1 MSDSPDYLTG
11 SGGRGDK
18 GGGDMSDLR
27 HLPVGTRVRVGFAL
41 IYEKVPGG
49 MWRSRK
55 LKALH
60 NWITDE
66 QLIDLLTQK
75 RKEAEEIRAKAEAQE
90 GDAASA

>member
-1 MSDSPDYLTG
+1 MSDSPDYLAG

-18 GGGDMSDLR
+18 GGVDMSDLR

-55 LKALH
+55 HKALH

-66 QLIDLLTQK
+66 QLIELLAKK
-75 RKEAEEIRAKAEAQE
+75 RKEAQEIRAKAEAQE
-90 GDAASA
+90 RDAACA

>member
-1 MSDSPDYLTG
+1 
-11 SGGRGDK
+11 
-18 GGGDMSDLR
+18 MSDLR
-27 HLPVGTRVRVGFAL
+27 FLPVGTRVRVGFAL

-66 QLIDLLTQK
+66 QLIELLAKK
-75 RKEAEEIRAKAEAQE
+75 RREAEEMRARAEAVE
-90 GDAASA
+90 RGT

>member
-1 MSDSPDYLTG
+1 
-11 SGGRGDK
+11 
-18 GGGDMSDLR
+18 MSDLR

-60 NWITDE
+60 NWITDK
-66 QLIDLLTQK
+66 QLVELLVKQ
-75 RKEAEEIRAKAEAQE
+75 RKEAEEMRARAEAQE

>member
-1 MSDSPDYLTG
+1 MSDSPDYLTAR
-11 SGGRGDK
+11 GGRGDK
-18 GGGDMSDLR
+18 GGGNMSDLR

-49 MWRSRK
+49 MWRSRRQ
-55 LKALH
+55 KALH

-66 QLIDLLTQK
+66 RLVELLVRK
-75 RKEAEEIRAKAEAQE
+75 RKEAEEIRAKAEEQE

>member
-1 MSDSPDYLTG
+1 
-11 SGGRGDK
+11 
-18 GGGDMSDLR
+18 MSDLS

-49 MWRSRK
+49 MWRSRR

-66 QLIDLLTQK
+66 QLVELLTKQ
-75 RKEAEEIRAKAEAQE
+75 RKEAEEIRERAEAQE
-90 GDAASA
+90 RYDASAQ

>member
-1 MSDSPDYLTG
+1 
-11 SGGRGDK
+11 
-18 GGGDMSDLR
+18 MSDLR

-49 MWRSRK
+49 MWRSRR

-66 QLIDLLTQK
+66 QLVELLVGK
-75 RKEAEEIRAKAEAQE
+75 RKEAEEIRARAEAQ
-90 GDAASA
+90 DRSALDRTITGKAGHGR

>member
-1 MSDSPDYLTG
+1 
-11 SGGRGDK
+11 
-18 GGGDMSDLR
+18 MSDLR

-49 MWRSRK
+49 MWRSRR

-66 QLIDLLTQK
+66 QLVELLVGK
-75 RKEAEEIRAKAEAQE
+75 RREADEISARAEAQE
-90 GDAASA
+90 RDAASAQ

>member
-1 MSDSPDYLTG
+1 
-11 SGGRGDK
+11 
-18 GGGDMSDLR
+18 MSDLK

-66 QLIDLLTQK
+66 QLVELLVKQ
-75 RKEAEEIRAKAEAQE
+75 RKEAEKIRAKAQAQE
-90 GDAASA
+90 RDAASA